1 MSISAVLKASGLS
14 KYFVNGSL
22 WGAQKIAAVDNLD
35 LCLARGEIF
44 GILGPNGAG
53 KTTTLNMLVGI
64 MKPSSGSID
73 IFGEPFFPGKISQL
87 AKIGYVPEAASLPG
101 YFTILELLDFYGQ
114 LFSMPASL
122 RVERIKR
129 LLEMAGMVKERNCLI
144 KNLSMGQRRLVDIMQ
159 ALINDPDLIFLDEPT
174 VYLDPVIIERLRFIL
189 LRLKSEGKTIVV
201 SSHMLSE
208 IEKISD
214 RVAIINQGKLIKVGP
229 KEDFLRSGTM
239 EEEFLRIVKH
249 VDTKID

>member
-1 MSISAVLKASGLS
+1 M
-14 KYFVNGSL
+14 
-22 WGAQKIAAVDNLD
+22 DRLD
-35 LCLARGEIF
+35 FRVERGEIF
-44 GILGPNGAG
+44 GLLGPNGAG

-73 IFGEPFFPGKISQL
+73 IFGSPFFSGKIAPL
-87 AKIGYVPEAASLPG
+87 AKIGYVPEATSLPG

-114 LFSMPASL
+114 LFSMAAPL
-122 RVERIKR
+122 RAERIKR
-129 LLEMAGMVKERNCLI
+129 LLEMVGLVKERNCLI

-174 VYLDPVIIERLRFIL
+174 VYLDPVIIERLRSIL
-189 LRLKSEGKTIVV
+189 LGLKSEGKAIVV

-214 RVAIINQGKLIKVGP
+214 RVAIINQGKLMKVGP

-239 EEEFLRIVKH
+239 EEEFLRIVKNADT
-249 VDTKID
+249 VD